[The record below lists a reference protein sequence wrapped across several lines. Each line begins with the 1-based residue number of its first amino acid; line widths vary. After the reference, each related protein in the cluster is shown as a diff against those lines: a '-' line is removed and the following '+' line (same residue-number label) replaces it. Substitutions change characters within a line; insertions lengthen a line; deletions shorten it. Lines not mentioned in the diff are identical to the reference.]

1 MSDLDDWNEISVY
14 NFIIS
19 SFLFF
24 ARKGTGYYKYV
35 HMNDFTYP
43 ICIDQNNRL
52 NEMKA
57 ASAGDFR
64 HLCFVRLYVCGIRRE
79 TGPSGRKP
87 GAAGGLQGG
96 QSGTFPQGGD
106 GALQCG
112 G

>member
-1 MSDLDDWNEISVY
+1 
-14 NFIIS
+14 
-19 SFLFF
+19 
-24 ARKGTGYYKYV
+24 
-35 HMNDFTYP
+35 MNDFTYP

-64 HLCFVRLYVCGIRRE
+64 HLCFVRLHTCGVRRE
-79 TGPSGRKP
+79 TGPSGRKL
-87 GAAGGLQGG
+87 GAAGDLQGG

>member
-1 MSDLDDWNEISVY
+1 ML
-14 NFIIS
+14 
-19 SFLFF
+19 
-24 ARKGTGYYKYV
+24 

-57 ASAGDFR
+57 ASTGDFR
-64 HLCFVRLYVCGIRRE
+64 HLCFVRLHACGVRRE
-79 TGPSGRKP
+79 TGPSGRKLGAP
-87 GAAGGLQGG
+87 GDLQGG